1 MSNGGTDGG
10 GGTRRLSEL
19 LGTRVVD
26 AAGRDVGDV
35 HDVTA
40 VQDGPL
46 EPGFG
51 ALLRVDVLRV
61 GGSGFATRLGY
72 ATPGLAG
79 PRPLK
84 ALFGWLLRHGVEV
97 PWSMVERWDD
107 DAVWLKPE
115 WSRPATRR

>member
-1 MSNGGTDGG
+1 MMTD
-10 GGTRRLSEL
+10 GTRRLSEL

-26 AAGRDVGDV
+26 AAGHDLGKI

-72 ATPGLAG
+72 ATPDLKG

-84 ALFGWLLRHGVEV
+84 AFFGWLVRRGAEV

-107 DAVWLKPE
+107 DAVHLKSE
-115 WSRPATRR
+115 WSGSATRR